1 MATNHRHDP
10 GWGPAWPTDE
20 QIYLDTLVHQPVIA
34 AMLARVPR
42 SATTEIGEVC
52 SRLLDLHAEL
62 VVSCLD
68 EYSIRIL
75 HLGVLEGALRRERLL
90 AEADGVDEAALDACV
105 QRLTVLGL
113 VEINDGDLRVRPAA
127 MAPLQF
133 PLPMFMGSLQGL
145 TSERLGLACRLLGID
160 AGTTKAARAEAIR
173 RMLRDPEQFLAAIA
187 DAGPEAGQ
195 VFSRILEASLEAS
208 EAGVG
213 VGDYGVGTVGQ
224 WELGLPSAL
233 LHRGYGSGLHDVRRG
248 PPRSP
253 FEELTARCL
262 VGSDGMGRVTWAWF
276 DTLVALNGTTFNAW
290 TPMDAGIREI
300 DEPVGVAAR
309 VLAAA
314 DVVLEQVGADA
325 HEGKKTGDRQPPVKA
340 IKSSAA
346 IAGVDPGLAVVL
358 VGAAIHLGLLMAV
371 ERPRR
376 GRGRNTEHPVAWV
389 LNEDRMREWRSQ
401 PPEQRWLGVVA
412 AWLEGND
419 TYTASG
425 MRAWARRLCTVAS
438 LAALEPGQG
447 AATGLFAVWVRA
459 RHAVCDEKMEDVMA
473 DLSRLGVCSS
483 GAVIGLGSAG
493 RAALA
498 GGAGD
503 DGASPELAE
512 CFTGGETTFVVQ
524 PDHTIVSAANLAPD
538 VISMLT
544 LIADQESDG
553 AAVVWR
559 LSAPRLGR
567 AARSHRAEEIIEFL
581 RAGSTVPVSDNV
593 ERFVRDHVVS
603 VDALTI
609 TPAGSYIIVA
619 DPARLTAA
627 LAIKTAKLVLLA
639 PTVAVS
645 PLDPTKVRDVLA
657 AKGVHVETADPA
669 GGAASG
675 SGGRPRPV
683 HPPEWLLAQRP
694 PDQPLDR
701 AEALP
706 VGTGLAADLA
716 HRLDGR

>member
-1 MATNHRHDP
+1 MATRHRHDP
-10 GWGPAWPTDE
+10 GWGPKWPTDE
-20 QIYLDTLVHQPVIA
+20 QIYADTLIHQPVIA

-42 SATTEIGEVC
+42 TATTEIGEVC
-52 SRLLDLHAEL
+52 GRLLDLHAEL
-62 VVSCLD
+62 VVDCLD

-75 HLGVLEGALRRERLL
+75 HLGVLDGALRRERLL
-90 AEADGVDEAALDACV
+90 AEADGVDEAELDACV

-113 VEINDGDLRVRPAA
+113 VEIRDGELRVRPPALPA
-127 MAPLQF
+127 LQF
-133 PLPMFMGSLQGL
+133 PMPMFMGSLQGL
-145 TSERLGLACRLLGID
+145 TSERLGMACRLLALD
-160 AGTTKAARAEAIR
+160 VGTTKAARAEAIR
-173 RMLRDPEQFLAAIA
+173 RMLRDPEQFLAALV
-187 DAGPEAGQ
+187 DAGPEARQ

-224 WELGLPSAL
+224 WELGLPSSL
-233 LHRGYGSGLHDVRRG
+233 LHRGYGGGLHDVRHG
-248 PPRSP
+248 APRSAL
-253 FEELTARCL
+253 EELTVRCL

-276 DTLVALNGTTFNAW
+276 DTLVALNGTTFKGW
-290 TPMDAGIREI
+290 TPMDLGIREI
-300 DEPVGVAAR
+300 DEPVGVATR

-325 HEGKKTGDRQPPVKA
+325 HEGKKTGDRQPPVKS
-340 IKSSAA
+340 IKSSAG
-346 IAGVDPGLAVVL
+346 IAGVDAGLAVLL
-358 VGAAIHLGLLMAV
+358 VGTAIHLGLLMAV

-389 LNEDRMREWRSQ
+389 LNEERVQEWRAL
-401 PPEQRWLGVVA
+401 PPEQRWLGLVA

-419 TYTASG
+419 TYTAAG
-425 MRAWARRLCTVAS
+425 MRAWARRLCTVAA
-438 LAALEPGQG
+438 LAALEPGNG
-447 AATGLFAVWVRA
+447 ALTSLFAGWVRA
-459 RHAVCDEKMEDVMA
+459 RHAVCDEKMDDVMA
-473 DLSRLGVCSS
+473 DLTRLGVCSS
-483 GAVIGLGSAG
+483 GAVIGLGRAG

-503 DGASPELAE
+503 DGASAMLAD
-512 CFTGGETTFVVQ
+512 CFTGGETSFVVQ
-524 PDHTIVSAANLAPD
+524 PDHTIVSAADLAPES
-538 VISMLT
+538 ISMLT

-559 LSAPRLGR
+559 LSASRLGR
-567 AARSHRAEEIIEFL
+567 AARSHLAEDIVEFL

-609 TPAGSYIIVA
+609 APAGSYIVVA

-627 LAIKTAKLVLLA
+627 LAVKAAKLVLLA
-639 PTVAVS
+639 PTAAVS
-645 PLDPTKVRDVLA
+645 PLDATKVRDMLA
-657 AKGVHVETADPA
+657 AKGIHVEATNPADGATPSA
-669 GGAASG
+669 GG
-675 SGGRPRPV
+675 RTRPV

-706 VGTGLAADLA
+706 VGAAMAADLA
-716 HRLDGR
+716 RRLDGR